1 VERGRALSTAP
12 AAVPITITTLLI
24 EAIGFP
30 FIQAQKRLTIALPV
44 RGR

>member
-12 AAVPITITTLLI
+12 AAVPITITPLLTK
-24 EAIGFP
+24 AIGFP
-30 FIQAQKRLTIALPV
+30 LIQAQKRLTTALPV